1 MFSVYMNMDSG
12 PLLRATKSF
21 SPLMSEFFRDGEMY
35 SLDLSLDEAHILIN
49 LVEQLLELL
58 GEGDFNHH
66 YDESDP
72 FAQLMAQLG
81 AAPDEITT
89 PEDPVLLRLLPNAY
103 SDPEAAADFR
113 RYTEPT
119 LRGKKKRALKQVH
132 AALEVIVDEDR
143 AGQVVDLDSEIW
155 LMAINDL
162 RLALS
167 VRLEI
172 NQDSFEL
179 FEALPDSD
187 PQKAIYAVYFWLGW
201 LQESLLNLL
210 TNG

>member
-1 MFSVYMNMDSG
+1 MSAFS
-12 PLLRATKSF
+12 K
-21 SPLMSEFFRDGEMY
+21 DGELY
-35 SLDLSLDEAHILIN
+35 SLELSLDEAHILLN

-72 FAQLMAQLG
+72 FAQLMTQLG
-81 AAPDEITT
+81 AAPDEIIT
-89 PEDPVLLRLLPNAY
+89 PDDPVLLRLLPNAY

-119 LRGKKKRALKQVH
+119 LRGKKKRALKEVH
-132 AALEVIVDEDR
+132 VALEFIVDEDR
-143 AGQVVDLDSEIW
+143 AGIVEELNSEIW
-155 LMAINDL
+155 LVAINDL
-162 RLALS
+162 RIALS
-167 VRLEI
+167 VRLNI
-172 NQDSFEL
+172 DPDSFEL
-179 FEALPDSD
+179 FEALIDSN

-210 TNG
+210 SNG

>member
-1 MFSVYMNMDSG
+1 MSAFS
-12 PLLRATKSF
+12 
-21 SPLMSEFFRDGEMY
+21 RDGLHY
-35 SLDLSLDEAHILIN
+35 SLEVSIDEAHILIN

-58 GEGDFNHH
+58 GEGDFSHH

-72 FAQLMAQLG
+72 FAQLMSQLK

-89 PEDPVLLRLLPNAY
+89 PDDPVLMRLLPNAY
-103 SDPEAAADFR
+103 ADPESAADFR

-119 LRGKKKRALKQVH
+119 LRGKKKRNLLQLRS
-132 AALEVIVDEDR
+132 ALEIIVDADR
-143 AGQVVDLDSEIW
+143 AGVVEDLDSEVW
-155 LMAINDL
+155 LLAINDL

-172 NQDSFEL
+172 NPESFEH
-179 FEALPDSD
+179 FEALSEAE

-201 LQESLLNLL
+201 LQERLLKLMSED
-210 TNG
+210 G

>member
-1 MFSVYMNMDSG
+1 
-12 PLLRATKSF
+12 
-21 SPLMSEFFRDGEMY
+21 MSEFTRSGGIY
-35 SLDLSLDEAHILIN
+35 SLDLSIDEAHILIN

-72 FAQLMAQLG
+72 FAQLMAQLK
-81 AAPDEITT
+81 AAPDEIAP

-103 SDPEAAADFR
+103 ADPEAAADFR

-119 LRGKKKRALKQVH
+119 LRGKKQRTLVQVR
-132 AALEVIVDEDR
+132 AALAIIVDEDR
-143 AGQVVDLDSEIW
+143 GGVIEDLEGEIW

-172 NQDSFEL
+172 NPDSFDH
-179 FEALPDSD
+179 FESLHDED

-210 TNG
+210 AGG